1 MRLRL
6 APRPFRRRV
15 PLGAPARLRLRPAP
29 RLVAVGNVLEG
40 ADADVDAQ
48 TGLVMKHELDP
59 KAQAAIE
66 KIGTAITRAQQRGPW
81 LIAAAGALV
90 GLGLAGTVWW
100 FSQKKRRKARRSK

>member
-15 PLGAPARLRLRPAP
+15 PLGAPARLRLRPTR
-29 RLVAVGNVLEG
+29 RLVTVGNVLDD
-40 ADADVDAQ
+40 DADVGAQ

-81 LIAAAGALV
+81 LVAAAGALV